1 MIIITIKSTCVG
13 EHEEKN
19 EYDIKS
25 LCMHYILTLWAQT
38 LIKSHLKL
46 KKQITMKI
54 NFFDLVI
61 FVLFLL
67 FVILREGNYDYW
79 YFYLQFY

>member
-1 MIIITIKSTCVG
+1 MFEKLKNVINKMKCMIIITIKSTCVG

-46 KKQITMKI
+46 KKLNNNEDQ
-54 NFFDLVI
+54 
-61 FVLFLL
+61 
-67 FVILREGNYDYW
+67 
-79 YFYLQFY
+79 LQ